1 MFVKFTNCSTPG
13 KEIGHCVKLQTFQYP
28 QNAAYVRILYDY
40 RDCFLIIAT
49 YRPSANF
56 RKLPDAHKVLFG
68 KGVRVFFLFFFLLLL
83 FLFLPCYPDI
93 SFFSVFSFLLLL
105 FIVTES
111 FLAIVGLG
119 LTLAFEFSAA
129 DVTPPI
135 P

>member
-28 QNAAYVRILYDY
+28 QNAVYVRILYDNG
-40 RDCFLIIAT
+40 DFFLIIAI
-49 YRPSANF
+49 YGPSANF
-56 RKLPDAHKVLFG
+56 RKRPDALEVLFG

-83 FLFLPCYPDI
+83 FLLLPCYPDI
-93 SFFSVFSFLLLL
+93 SLFSVFSFPPLL
-105 FIVTES
+105 FIGTES

-119 LTLAFEFSAA
+119 RTLAFEFNAA
-129 DVTPPI
+129 DATPPI